1 MISDLGTVDNVFNGF
16 LLLFLPLG
24 LLLFSSL
31 SRLIASIF
39 LSIKEVL
46 VSTGFGVVV
55 LDMTPF

>member
-1 MISDLGTVDNVFNGF
+1 MISDLGTVDNGFNGF
-16 LLLFLPLG
+16 LRVFLPLG